1 MSRSVSNSDLKEN
14 VLKILEMVR
23 CLIEGINIEACRIS
37 KKYKSEIFLPK
48 ELPKNTLRK
57 ENAEKI
63 GHETN
68 LFSREQ
74 SSIFESK
81 LAYNLSCVM
90 IKSERSTYL

>member
-14 VLKILEMVR
+14 VLKIFEMVR
-23 CLIEGINIEACRIS
+23 CLIEGINIEACQIS
-37 KKYKSEIFLPK
+37 KKYESEIFLPK

-57 ENAEKI
+57 ANVEKI
-63 GHETN
+63 GHETK

-81 LAYNLSCVM
+81 PAYNLSYVM
-90 IKSERSTYL
+90 IKS

>member
-1 MSRSVSNSDLKEN
+1 MSRNVSNSDLKGY
-14 VLKILEMVR
+14 VLKIFEMVR

-37 KKYKSEIFLPK
+37 KKHESEIFLPK

-57 ENAEKI
+57 ANVEKI
-63 GHETN
+63 GHETK

-81 LAYNLSCVM
+81 PAYNLSYVM
-90 IKSERSTYL
+90 IKS